1 MELPEFLRFQAK
13 IREAIPIGNG
23 LSDLLDSEE
32 LFYDQTERLNITALR
47 LNIQEVDTLNHL
59 AKFDLLY
66 IQAFDSVDR
75 RAVDLL
81 AQQVNQTY
89 GVAVRG
95 RSREVDRDLA
105 GSRVRER
112 RENRSNVRLSLT
124 AQQVDGN
131 SQTGRLA
138 RTALVVGVNRD
149 NSGRAGSGIEVSRS
163 ISTCTNDAGTAGDGP
178 RVTRSTCNSSY

>member
-1 MELPEFLRFQAK
+1 MELPEFLRFQVK
-13 IREAIPIGNG
+13 IREAVPDGNG

-47 LNIQEVDTLNHL
+47 LNVQEVDTLNHL

-89 GVAVRG
+89 GVAVSG

-105 GSRVRER
+105 RSRVRER
-112 RENRSNVRLSLT
+112 RENRSNIRL
-124 AQQVDGN
+124 
-131 SQTGRLA
+131 
-138 RTALVVGVNRD
+138 
-149 NSGRAGSGIEVSRS
+149 
-163 ISTCTNDAGTAGDGP
+163 
-178 RVTRSTCNSSY
+178 